1 MEQNTFFRKIR
12 NLRWQTS
19 ELQNITFCQSQ
30 TCWDTLYTL
39 IFKKIT
45 QMTKS
50 ASYPSLIWLLRLSNW
65 ANFAGPKITDLV
77 IL

>member
-30 TCWDTLYTL
+30 TYWDTLYQ
-39 IFKKIT
+39 ISNYI
-45 QMTKS
+45 
-50 ASYPSLIWLLRLSNW
+50 PSIGAKNE
-65 ANFAGPKITDLV
+65 PKAKLK
-77 IL
+77 